1 MYIFIYQLIEEIAKK
16 TANMSLPLTVRDRER
31 EEGAGG
37 RVIRTGQRTLR

>member
-31 EEGAGG
+31 EEGEG
-37 RVIRTGQRTLR
+37 VIRTERRTLR